1 MLWHELANLVDN
13 KRDWIVIGDMNMVEQ
28 IMDRRGGFGH
38 ILDGV
43 QKNAFRRFKRK
54 LDHTQ
59 LTV

>member
-43 QKNAFRRFKRK
+43 
-54 LDHTQ
+54 
-59 LTV
+59 